1 MKITKTRLKEII
13 REEVK
18 QLNETIPVFTK
29 EIKAIDKAYH
39 EYWDRV
45 KDLTDALYDKGQKK
59 QGNDLHKTYMKSVS
73 KFHSYFVKFIRKLS

>member
-1 MKITKTRLKEII
+1 MKITKNRLEEII

-18 QLNETIPVFTK
+18 QLNETIPVFPK

-45 KDLTDALYDKGQKK
+45 KDLTDALHDKGQKK
-59 QGNDLHKTYMKSVS
+59 QGNDLHKMYMKMVS